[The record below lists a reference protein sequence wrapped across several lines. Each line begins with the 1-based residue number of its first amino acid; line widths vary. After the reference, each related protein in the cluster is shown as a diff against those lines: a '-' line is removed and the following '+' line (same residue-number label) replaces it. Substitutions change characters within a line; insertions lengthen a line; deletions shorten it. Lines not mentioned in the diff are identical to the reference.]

1 MTFAKWVFTLGG
13 LFGLIMITPLFFL
26 ESEMARMSGSAIS
39 QPENYYGFVGVTFA
53 WQLVYLVIGRN
64 PAPYRPIMLL
74 GALGKLIFAGACWTL
89 AYQGRTP
96 IFTAVIA
103 SPDIL
108 LAILFVIA
116 WFKSKPAR
124 AQAVP
129 AEAAPAV

>member
-26 ESEMARMSGSAIS
+26 EGEMARMSGAPIS

-64 PAPYRPIMLL
+64 PAPYRPMMLL
-74 GALGKLIFAGACWTL
+74 GALGKLIFASACWTL

-96 IFTAVIA
+96 ILTAVIA

-108 LAILFVIA
+108 LAILFVMA
-116 WFKSKPAR
+116 WFKSKPASVD
-124 AQAVP
+124 AA
-129 AEAAPAV
+129 AEAPAT